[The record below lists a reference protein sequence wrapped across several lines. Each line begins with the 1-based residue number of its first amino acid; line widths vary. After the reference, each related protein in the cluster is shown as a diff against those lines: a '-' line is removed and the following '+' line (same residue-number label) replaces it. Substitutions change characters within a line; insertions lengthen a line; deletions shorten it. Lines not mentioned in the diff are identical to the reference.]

1 MLLLPWS
8 FLQQSFFIFF
18 WKLFSFPSKFF
29 PILFHVYICMELMV
43 YTCTVN
49 SKQNFLLFFFFCV
62 CKNCFKTH
70 ETGVAKLKTGIINFD
85 SCFCIHNFWKSQN
98 ISGDWTIINTH
109 NYFLNYNI
117 YNFHRRSPYLSLLTW
132 NISTWRRFLPA
143 GWCLT
148 GNGLDEGKYPWN
160 NPFITRKPTVR
171 HNIKVEGWCCAKI
184 QKKNTWRMS

>member
-1 MLLLPWS
+1 MVIFVIVTLVFLATVFFYVLLKT
-8 FLQQSFFIFF
+8 FFISIQI
-18 WKLFSFPSKFF
+18 FSHSFSCLYMYGINGIYMYSKFKTEF
-29 PILFHVYICMELMV
+29 FAV
-43 YTCTVN
+43 
-49 SKQNFLLFFFFCV
+49 FFFCV

-109 NYFLNYNI
+109 KNFLNYNI
-117 YNFHRRSPYLSLLTW
+117 YNFHRRSPYLSFLTW

-184 QKKNTWRMS
+184 QK